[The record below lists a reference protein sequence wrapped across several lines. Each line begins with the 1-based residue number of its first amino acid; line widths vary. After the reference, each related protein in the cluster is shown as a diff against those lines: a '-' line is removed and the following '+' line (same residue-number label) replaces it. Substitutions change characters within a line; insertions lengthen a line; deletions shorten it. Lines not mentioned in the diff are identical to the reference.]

1 MDSEFLV
8 VAGMFG
14 LVLIVVL
21 LCVYWLRS
29 SFLKW
34 FAVSTGIIVFVSWL
48 AGFLYARV
56 GRVMLIPNTL
66 VLSGVYIAIL
76 QIFVRYVRRYI
87 NEISG
92 GLQQVAQGNL
102 RYRSKDKLRSIKNEF
117 GSVVRSIDDMVS
129 IVKEPVQGI
138 EATCEQV
145 ESSSEQFQRQSEVI
159 AQGANNQAAS
169 AEEISSAMAQMGA
182 SIKQNMDNAKEGA
195 VVSGQVEQE
204 MHGVQEAFEK
214 TSGSMHTIQER
225 VAVVAD
231 IANKTN
237 ILAINAAIE
246 AARAGELGRGFAVV
260 AGEVR
265 RLADMSAKAAQEIQ
279 DLSTN
284 STEAVEQMGNT
295 LRTML
300 PGVQRI
306 AGVVREISVA
316 SDEQNA
322 GISQVNTALAQLAQ
336 VTSTNASSADE
347 LNAMA
352 VKLVN
357 NATDLRGAVSRFSL

>member
-1 MDSEFLV
+1 MDSVFVV

-21 LCVYWLRS
+21 ACVYWLRN

-48 AGFLYARV
+48 AGFLYAQF
-56 GRVMLIPNTL
+56 GRVMLVPNTL
-66 VLSGVYIAIL
+66 VLTGVYIAIL

-102 RYRSKDKLRSIKNEF
+102 RYRSKDKLRPIKNE
-117 GSVVRSIDDMVS
+117 
-129 IVKEPVQGI
+129 
-138 EATCEQV
+138 
-145 ESSSEQFQRQSEVI
+145 
-159 AQGANNQAAS
+159 
-169 AEEISSAMAQMGA
+169 
-182 SIKQNMDNAKEGA
+182 
-195 VVSGQVEQE
+195 
-204 MHGVQEAFEK
+204 
-214 TSGSMHTIQER
+214 
-225 VAVVAD
+225 
-231 IANKTN
+231 
-237 ILAINAAIE
+237 
-246 AARAGELGRGFAVV
+246 
-260 AGEVR
+260 R

-279 DLSTN
+279 DLSTH
-284 STEAVEQMGNT
+284 SPEAVEQMGGT
-295 LRTML
+295 LRAML

-306 AGVVREISVA
+306 AGVVREISAA

-322 GISQVNTALAQLAQ
+322 GIAQVNTALAQLAQ
-336 VTSTNASSADE
+336 VTSTNASSPDE

-357 NATDLRGAVSRFSL
+357 DATDLRGAVSRFSL